1 MQRFKITHTTT
12 YQYEASVSLCY
23 NEGQLL
29 PRSCDLPLFHQQCL
43 AATLKAEPNWDDQR
57 ERLDFFGNRVTYFT
71 LRQPHEK
78 MALTANSE
86 VVVTPTFATGT
97 SSDFILAQ
105 LSSQVGHLTWE
116 EAAAR
121 LHEIGNADSD
131 EQLMDAQ
138 QFVLPSPFVTVF
150 PEVRDF
156 AQPSFPP
163 QRPLIEAVAGLM
175 QRIYHEFDFV
185 AGTTTIAT
193 PLLEILEKRKGV
205 CQDFA
210 HLMLACLRSQG
221 LAARY
226 MSGYIE
232 TLPAPGK
239 EKLTGTDASH
249 AWCAI
254 FVPGLGWVDF
264 DPTNN
269 LIPQEQHV
277 VLGWGRDFS
286 DVTPLK
292 GVFFGDGRHTL
303 SVAVDMQRVA

>member
-1 MQRFKITHTTT
+1 M
-12 YQYEASVSLCY
+12 
-23 NEGQLL
+23 
-29 PRSCDLPLFHQQCL
+29 
-43 AATLKAEPNWDDQR
+43 
-57 ERLDFFGNRVTYFT
+57 
-71 LRQPHEK
+71 
-78 MALTANSE
+78 
-86 VVVTPTFATGT
+86 
-97 SSDFILAQ
+97 
-105 LSSQVGHLTWE
+105 
-116 EAAAR
+116 
-121 LHEIGNADSD
+121 
-131 EQLMDAQ
+131 
-138 QFVLPSPFVTVF
+138 LPSPFVTVF

-163 QRPLIEAVAGLM
+163 QFPLLEAVAGLM

-185 AGTTTIAT
+185 AGTTSIAT

-210 HLMLACLRSQG
+210 HLMLACLRSHG

-254 FVPGLGWVDF
+254 YVPGLGWVDF

-292 GVFFGDGRHTL
+292 GVVFGDGRHTL